1 MTTQVEYVPS
11 FPTGATTTYTTSPIR
26 LEVDVLS
33 GPPAFSIELAVRL
46 DRLKKRKC
54 ASCHKRRI
62 TYALRGYTGSVVI
75 SSSPVLCARCAG
87 LVR

>member
-1 MTTQVEYVPS
+1 MTDTVTYV
-11 FPTGATTTYTTSPIR
+11 SPIR
-26 LEVDVLS
+26 LEVDVIS

-54 ASCHKRRI
+54 RSCGLRRI
-62 TYALRGYTGSVVI
+62 VYALRGYSGSVVI
-75 SSSPVLCARCAG
+75 SSSPVLCAKCAG